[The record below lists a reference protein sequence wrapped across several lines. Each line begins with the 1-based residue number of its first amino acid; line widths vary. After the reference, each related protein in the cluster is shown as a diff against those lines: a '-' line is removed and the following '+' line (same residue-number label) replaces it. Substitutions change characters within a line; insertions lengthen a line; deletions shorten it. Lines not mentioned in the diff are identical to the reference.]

1 MSNVLVIRKAGQQ
14 QVGVQN
20 ALTGQGIQ
28 PQINL
33 TGGGNIPISAYTTAY
48 NPNLGYTGE
57 KPSFSGEKPTGI
69 AEGGDTNF
77 YYGNQSY
84 GQGNTGRQAANAQ
97 YNTEKDAHAAK
108 PDYNLT
114 TAGKVAGAA
123 TTALPAAWSMLN
135 SLSDDSQ
142 GDIVSAAGSGALRA
156 QATRATLGGSE
167 KAAANFGNRFGG
179 TPPASPTPTSPTP
192 PTAPTGLEAA
202 GLGDIDPRML
212 QQTRSN
218 NQTPTSNQQSHIA
231 KPTNNQVA
239 VRGPNNMHERSKD
252 IQNGPSMINGVDS
265 KDAATTALENSDPNV
280 SLGQDIMGRNKDAL
294 NVEEAKQRA
303 TGKDAKQAMLKS
315 RRPWSYY

>member
-1 MSNVLVIRKAGQQ
+1 MSDILVIRKAGQQ

-57 KPSFSGEKPTGI
+57 KPSFSGEKPTGVV
-69 AEGGDTNF
+69 EGGNTNF
-77 YYGNQSY
+77 YYDNQSY

-108 PDYNLT
+108 PEYNLT

-156 QATRATLGGSE
+156 QATRATLGGAE

-218 NQTPTSNQQSHIA
+218 THIA

-252 IQNGPSMINGVDS
+252 IQNAPVMIQGEKS
-265 KDAATTALENSDPNV
+265 KNAVETALENSDPNV
-280 SLGQDIMGRNKDAL
+280 STGQEIMGGSKDAL
-294 NVEEAKQRA
+294 NVEDAKLRA
-303 TGKDAKQAMLKS
+303 AGKDAKQAMFKS